1 MNKHHVNTKQL
12 IMEKAGSLFMT
23 KGYNGVS
30 VNDICKEAGVSKGS
44 LYHHFQSKEQLLL
57 DVIEEDAKKWQ
68 KKWEHLTKSR
78 QLATEQLVLLAE
90 HYAEDFQN
98 PLSTALEEFARSQ
111 VITEEILAK
120 ITSINEVTLQAC
132 RSVIKKGME
141 QGEFQNRN
149 LEDTVLI
156 VSSTLEGLGK
166 IYYTNNKK
174 ENKRIYRQAVQ
185 LLLDGLSTH

>member
-1 MNKHHVNTKQL
+1 MNRKHGETKQM
-12 IMEKAGSLFMT
+12 IMEQAGQLFME
-23 KGYNGVS
+23 KGYNAVS
-30 VNDICKEAGVSKGS
+30 VNDICKAASVSKGS

-57 DVIEEDAKKWQ
+57 EVIEEDARQWQSKWV
-68 KKWEHLTKSR
+68 HLTQAEQSAKQ
-78 QLATEQLVLLAE
+78 QLYLLAE

-132 RSVIKKGME
+132 RSIIMKGIE
-141 QGEFQNRN
+141 QKELQNISV
-149 LEDTVLI
+149 EDAVLI

-166 IYYTNNKK
+166 IYYTNNKH

-185 LLLDGLSTH
+185 ILLDGLSTR

>member
-1 MNKHHVNTKQL
+1 MISAKKQEL
-12 IMEKAGSLFMT
+12 A
-23 KGYNGVS
+23 
-30 VNDICKEAGVSKGS
+30 KEACIIIFRAKSS
-44 LYHHFQSKEQLLL
+44 FLL